1 MACFLLTSN
10 VELRKGAGN
19 AFYQHIGWT
28 GLPANIDERVIMK
41 QSPPDA
47 LYAYWTT
54 LRGTAVA
61 PRRFDIE
68 PSRIAPLLSHTFI
81 LEKLGPRDYRY
92 RIAGTSIC
100 QLFGLELREQSFFD
114 GFGAADVVALERAL
128 AVVTRR
134 GGVSWFEIEATR
146 AVPPSTIRPSTSL
159 PSTSLPSPLRT
170 PSRQQPPIKLRGVL
184 LPLLHSEGRIDRV
197 LGAVALEV
205 ADPDASNRA
214 LDWIGREP
222 LVGFRLAGLRTEW
235 PRPNDSADNRDPAS
249 DLSGSMPA
257 PAVAAPTLDPA
268 ARPTRGSIT
277 ARLAEASA
285 RFAPQ
290 SPARSLINSEAGEA
304 PEPDIDAGQDS
315 QRQAPFKP
323 HIRKSRIVRS
333 DRRQFRVYDGGLN
346 DPAEAD
352 DQSR

>member
-1 MACFLLTSN
+1 M
-10 VELRKGAGN
+10 
-19 AFYQHIGWT
+19 
-28 GLPANIDERVIMK
+28 
-41 QSPPDA
+41 
-47 LYAYWTT
+47 
-54 LRGTAVA
+54 A

-114 GFGAADVVALERAL
+114 GFGAADVIALELAL

-146 AVPPSTIRPSTSL
+146 AVPPVTSRPSTSGT
-159 PSTSLPSPLRT
+159 STSGTPTSRPSPLRT
-170 PSRQQPPIKLRGVL
+170 TRPQPPIKLRGVL

-235 PRPNDSADNRDPAS
+235 PRPNDSADNRDPAIA
-249 DLSGSMPA
+249 LSGSMPT
-257 PAVAAPTLDPA
+257 PAVAAPALELAGKPA
-268 ARPTRGSIT
+268 SGSIT

-285 RFAPQ
+285 RLAPPTVAETL
-290 SPARSLINSEAGEA
+290 SSEARAA
-304 PEPDIDAGQDS
+304 PGDDNNVGHDS

>member
-19 AFYQHIGWT
+19 AVYQHIGWT
-28 GLPANIDERVIMK
+28 GLPAKIDERVIMK

-114 GFGAADVVALERAL
+114 GFGAADVVALERTL

-146 AVPPSTIRPSTSL
+146 ATPPVTSRPTSH
-159 PSTSLPSPLRT
+159 PSPSRPTPLRT

-257 PAVAAPTLDPA
+257 PAVAAPALELAGKPA
-268 ARPTRGSIT
+268 RGSIT

-285 RFAPQ
+285 RLALQ
-290 SPARSLINSEAGEA
+290 TPARSLSNSEAGEA
-304 PEPDIDAGQDS
+304 LGPDVDAGHDS